1 MRAMTICMCDVICS
15 YMCHDQLKSLVR
27 MCAMTQQAKAREEVE
42 KRMRD
47 ELHAACLEEQVF
59 YMYV

>member
-1 MRAMTICMCDVICS
+1 
-15 YMCHDQLKSLVR
+15 

>member
-1 MRAMTICMCDVICS
+1 MALCMCDVIYSCVF
-15 YMCHDQLKSLVR
+15 HEPLKCLVR
-27 MCAMTQQAKAREEVE
+27 ICAMTEQAKVREEEE

-47 ELHAACLEEQVF
+47 ELQAVRLEEQVF

>member
-1 MRAMTICMCDVICS
+1 
-15 YMCHDQLKSLVR
+15 
-27 MCAMTQQAKAREEVE
+27 MTQQAKAREEVE

-47 ELHAACLEEQVF
+47 EQQAACLEEQVY

>member
-1 MRAMTICMCDVICS
+1 MTE
-15 YMCHDQLKSLVR
+15 
-27 MCAMTQQAKAREEVE
+27 QAKVREEEE

-47 ELHAACLEEQVF
+47 ELQAVRLEEQVF